1 MQAVINRKALEQ
13 TTLVSVRVVN
23 YTVDSTIKA
32 SLRVNVNKE
41 SLNAAVTSPVLG
53 YN

>member
-13 TTLVSVRVVN
+13 TTFASAGVVN
-23 YTVDSTIKA
+23 RTFDSAIKA
-32 SLRVNVNKE
+32 SLGVNVNKE
-41 SLNAAVTSPVLG
+41 SLNAKVTSPVSG